1 MGVTGNPIALTITW
15 SFALFPDANAGIL
28 HQVKFSLARTSFW
41 FQHRTTRRIVSRE
54 CILRGSPQ
62 CSCSGANGGAPWSSA
77 VRGATGLDRGSGLV
91 CRRVPRRNPSTT
103 RPGMIWR
110 RPAHRSDCGSVH
122 ASSISQA
129 FRKRFVHSFNT
140 ANKARE
146 ADTFERL

>member
-77 VRGATGLDRGSGLV
+77 GTCTSCERHHWPRPRFWACLQKGTEKEPINYTPRNDLAKAGAS
-91 CRRVPRRNPSTT
+91 
-103 RPGMIWR
+103 
-110 RPAHRSDCGSVH
+110 
-122 ASSISQA
+122 
-129 FRKRFVHSFNT
+129 
-140 ANKARE
+140 E
-146 ADTFERL
+146 